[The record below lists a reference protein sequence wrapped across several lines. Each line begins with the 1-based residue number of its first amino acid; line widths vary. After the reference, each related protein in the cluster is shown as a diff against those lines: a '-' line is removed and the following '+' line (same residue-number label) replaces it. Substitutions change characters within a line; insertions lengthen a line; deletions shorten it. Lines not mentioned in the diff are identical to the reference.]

1 MTDSKIIVRY
11 SEDFGRMGSLGS
23 TFACTELELRALK
36 AWGSYYHGEAL
47 GKHSDITGT
56 FSDETLVV
64 LTSDAD
70 FIDKALEYG
79 LVDDCPYAS
88 DIADA
93 LDNWPERLSRLEAAL
108 TDGELRVIIAEWG
121 ITPPS
126 DDDDDERGRDED
138 GNALA

>member
-11 SEDFGRMGSLGS
+11 SENFGRMGSLGS

-36 AWGSYYHGEAL
+36 AWGSYHHGEVL

-56 FSDETLVV
+56 FNDKTLVV
-64 LTSDAD
+64 LTSDVD
-70 FIDKALEYG
+70 FVDKALEYG

-93 LDNWPERLSRLEAAL
+93 LDNWPERISRLEVAL
-108 TDGELRVIIAEWG
+108 SAEELRVIIAEWG
-121 ITPPS
+121 ITPP
-126 DDDDDERGRDED
+126 DDDDERGRDED
-138 GNALA
+138 GNALT

>member
-11 SEDFGRMGSLGS
+11 SEDFGRMGSLDS

-56 FSDETLVV
+56 FSDKTLVV

>member
-11 SEDFGRMGSLGS
+11 SKAFGRMGALGS
-23 TFACTELELRALK
+23 TFACTEPELRALK
-36 AWGSYYHGEAL
+36 AWGSYHHGEAL

-56 FSDETLVV
+56 FSDKTLVV

-70 FIDKALEYG
+70 FIDKAIEYG
-79 LVDDCPYAS
+79 LVEDCPYAA

-93 LDNWPERLSRLEAAL
+93 LDNWPDRLSRLEAAL
-108 TDGELRVIIAEWG
+108 TEGELRVIVAEWG

-126 DDDDDERGRDED
+126 DDVNESEVDSCQ
-138 GNALA
+138 A

>member
-11 SEDFGRMGSLGS
+11 SEDFGRMGSLDS
-23 TFACTELELRALK
+23 TFACTELELHALK
-36 AWGSYYHGEAL
+36 AWGSYHHGEVL

-64 LTSDAD
+64 LTSDVD
-70 FIDKALEYG
+70 FVDKALEYG

-93 LDNWPERLSRLEAAL
+93 LDNWPERISRLEVAL
-108 TDGELRVIIAEWG
+108 SAEELRVIIAEWG
-121 ITPPS
+121 ITPP
-126 DDDDDERGRDED
+126 DDDDERGRDED

>member
-36 AWGSYYHGEAL
+36 AWGSYHHGEAL

-56 FSDETLVV
+56 FSDKTLVV

-70 FIDKALEYG
+70 FIDKAIEYG
-79 LVDDCPYAS
+79 LVEDCPYAA

-93 LDNWPERLSRLEAAL
+93 LDNWPERLARLEAVLSA
-108 TDGELRVIIAEWG
+108 DELHYIIVEWG
-121 ITPPS
+121 ITPT
-126 DDDDDERGRDED
+126 DGDDDERGRDEE

>member
-11 SEDFGRMGSLGS
+11 SEDFGRMGSLDS

-36 AWGSYYHGEAL
+36 AWGSYHHGEVL

-56 FSDETLVV
+56 FSDETLAV
-64 LTSDAD
+64 LTSDVD
-70 FIDKALEYG
+70 FVNKALEYG

-93 LDNWPERLSRLEAAL
+93 LDNWPERISRLEVAL
-108 TDGELRVIIAEWG
+108 SAEELRAIIAEWG
-121 ITPPS
+121 ITPP
-126 DDDDDERGRDED
+126 DDDDERGRDED